1 MYSQS
6 TQSSNLQ
13 NPATQTH
20 VVTIPVRTDLDIEQ
34 LLDVIK
40 SPILQEIAN
49 EIRSLGYEA
58 NIDEKQVTAQSIPQK
73 R

>member
-6 TQSSNLQ
+6 TQSSNPQ

-20 VVTIPVRTDLDIEQ
+20 VVTIPVHTDLDIEQ

-49 EIRSLGYEA
+49 EIKSLGYEA
-58 NIDEKQVTAQSIPQK
+58 NIDEKQVTAQSVPQK